1 VGAFLSLT
9 ASKSALSSVLVSVLV
24 SAVLL
29 SATEDSSVP
38 PSQATTEIVITKTRS
53 NANNLML
60 FFMVI
65 SS

>member
-1 VGAFLSLT
+1 
-9 ASKSALSSVLVSVLV
+9 VLVSVLV
-24 SAVLL
+24 SAVLF
-29 SATEDSSVP
+29 SATEDSSVSP
-38 PSQATTEIVITKTRS
+38 PQATTEIVITKTRS